1 MATEKPYVYTTYKK
15 IRLENNIVERCE
27 KKVSDFYDNFAI
39 FFLGISDTGRFQC
52 NRRDGGSSG
61 GWTSPALWR
70 PAALHVWDSTTRPVL
85 PAAEHQGRSRDDFNL
100 HQNVIEEIQWCALK
114 NVGLLHK
121 KLSLSHLSPHS
132 VSPFSACSYNKLWR
146 RKVPVQLSW
155 ELFPK
160 HWGTHRTAATG

>member
-27 KKVSDFYDNFAI
+27 KKVSDFYDKHLQ
-39 FFLGISDTGRFQC
+39 FFYQESVTLA
-52 NRRDGGSSG
+52 GSSATDEVVG
-61 GWTSPALWR
+61 RLE
-70 PAALHVWDSTTRPVL
+70 
-85 PAAEHQGRSRDDFNL
+85 AERVQLYGDLQRCMY
-100 HQNVIEEIQWCALK
+100 EIQQRDQFFQQLNTKVEAEPRFSDARLK
-114 NVGLLHK
+114 TLVYFRN
-121 KLSLSHLSPHS
+121 LSPSHLPPHS